1 MDFRLPESSGS
12 TMRKELLSVSTSSV
26 FWETNKWCLPLFSW
40 WSCGGFNLYSN
51 DRKEETTYLAEIWP
65 KSHRLLCQFTVLPVI
80 LLYSHFDTSLPNIW
94 RYITLFLSS
103 WRTPSRHPRLYEVSP
118 TIILLLFAF
127 VQVCS
132 GYLQPPY
139 SFLSKLVQ
147 HINLARGMMKA
158 HLNLERF
165 PIWLLFSYLI
175 HRWLQTLFYIRTT
188 KLITP

>member
-1 MDFRLPESSGS
+1 MVVGKAIRPCIKIPVVFQNYSGIPNRPWQNYRAEQVATMDFRLPESSES
-12 TMRKELLSVSTSSV
+12 TMRKELLSYQLVLSSEKQV
-26 FWETNKWCLPLFSW
+26 NGACRCSPW

-118 TIILLLFAF
+118 TIILLLIAF
-127 VQVCS
+127 VQACS

-139 SFLSKLVQ
+139 SFLSKL
-147 HINLARGMMKA
+147 H
-158 HLNLERF
+158 
-165 PIWLLFSYLI
+165 
-175 HRWLQTLFYIRTT
+175 
-188 KLITP
+188 